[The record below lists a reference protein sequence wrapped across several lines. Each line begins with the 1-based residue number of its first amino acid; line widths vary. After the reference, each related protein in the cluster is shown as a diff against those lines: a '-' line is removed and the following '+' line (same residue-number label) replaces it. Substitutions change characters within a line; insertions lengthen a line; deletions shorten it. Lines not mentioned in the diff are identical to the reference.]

1 MGKYT
6 SLARALR
13 NEPEGA
19 ASSKDKGSSQKNTY
33 VNIHDIGKSIDS
45 NLANEASGSAATLRP
60 TTLTTLILD
69 EKGETDE
76 KPLVVCIHNVGP
88 EECAVCS
95 GYVRWLI
102 EDDVRLS
109 AARSNPEATRE
120 RYRETIEEV
129 HRHIEER

>member
-6 SLARALR
+6 SIARTLR
-13 NEPEGA
+13 NELEGA
-19 ASSKDKGSSQKNTY
+19 ESREDKGSSQNNIY
-33 VNIHDIGKSIDS
+33 VNINNMDESIDS
-45 NLANEASGSAATLRP
+45 KLVDESSGSMAILRP

-69 EKGETDE
+69 ENDKTDE

-102 EDDVRLS
+102 EDDARLS
-109 AARSNPEATRE
+109 AARSNPDATRE
-120 RYRETIEEV
+120 RYRETIEGSASSC
-129 HRHIEER
+129 

>member
-6 SLARALR
+6 SIARTLR

-19 ASSKDKGSSQKNTY
+19 QFREDKGSSRKNID
-33 VNIHDIGKSIDS
+33 VNIHNMDKRIDS
-45 NLANEASGSAATLRP
+45 NLANKASGSVTTLRP

-69 EKGETDE
+69 EKDKTDE

-102 EDDVRLS
+102 EDDARLS

-120 RYRETIEEV
+120 RYRETIEGV
-129 HRHIEER
+129 HRHVEEC